1 MKYANILQIDD
12 DYDDCEFFKEALESI
27 SPAKYTAQHNPL
39 EALRKLL
46 SNELQ
51 PDLIF
56 LDINMPTMDGPTL
69 LEEIKKHENV
79 QKIPVI
85 LFSTSPL
92 AAHHQTK
99 KIDVKEYLTKPGDFN
114 DLIKMLKRVLE
125 IY

>member
-1 MKYANILQIDD
+1 MHILIVDDEKLARARLQTILADCDLADTQIS
-12 DYDDCEFFKEALESI
+12 EAVDALQAIRILEQKTI
-27 SPAKYTAQHNPL
+27 
-39 EALRKLL
+39 
-46 SNELQ
+46 
-51 PDLIF
+51 DLVF